1 MKWYNGVM
9 GLLTIVCV
17 SILILVLT
25 GCANMAEVEENKR
38 ENAYRKAELNAWQNK
53 SRVDIKEVEKYKSF
67 ECEYDDSIMT
77 RLLEKFESVDLSK
90 IELTENEMPK
100 YTILELGNG
109 KTKIVWQG
117 DGEDPRKKKKKVAGF
132 TVPEADPTDCIG
144 DVCRGDAVPYLS
156 NYFATGN
163 VEGEQQESFKEWYEK
178 EIRKAKMH
186 KYLTEHGKYGTEY
199 YQCNTVTRI
208 KAKDAN
214 KPIEM
219 PQEWMDQWPSTRQ
232 INEQIENSI
241 IGVHQ

>member
-1 MKWYNGVM
+1 MKYIEWIM
-9 GLLTIVCV
+9 LTIQVVVVAVICFAV
-17 SILILVLT
+17 F
-25 GCANMAEVEENKR
+25 GCANLESVEENKR
-38 ENAYRKAELNAWQNK
+38 ETAYRKAELNAWQDK
-53 SRVDIKEVEKYKSF
+53 SDLSGKEWEEYEST

-77 RLLEKFESVDLSK
+77 RLFDSSNRVKLDEIK
-90 IELTENEMPK
+90 LTEDEMPK

-163 VEGEQQESFKEWYEK
+163 VEGEQQESFREWYEK
-178 EIRKAKMH
+178 EIRRTKMR
-186 KYLTEHGKYGTEY
+186 KYLAQNQKYGLDFY
-199 YQCNTVTRI
+199 KCKTVTNTR
-208 KAKDAN
+208 AKDAN

-219 PQEWMDQWPSTRQ
+219 PQEWIDQWPSTRQ
-232 INEQIENSI
+232 VNEQIENSI